1 MTSLRSVRSVAL
13 VMALGCI
20 LLLSQACDDPA
31 PASTPTPPPPT
42 VSPSPTQIPPSP
54 TPPPLSPPPT
64 SIQILPS
71 PTPTETAL
79 VPTATPVPAPL
90 TPSPI
95 SDPRARGGT
104 LNLSTKEAIPHQ
116 DVHIDVSPALAIWG
130 PGIAYSRLLRLK
142 SGPDIQLPSMEL
154 ECDLCESWTLETPTS
169 FIFNLRPNARWHDI
183 DPVNG
188 RPVES
193 QDVVFSYTRQ
203 GNPDLPNAPL
213 LHNVDSVRALEPK
226 KLRVSFRSP
235 DADALIPL
243 AEGHSKIVTREAV
256 ELTGDLHNG
265 PTIGSGPWI
274 LDQTS
279 DGSHTFSQ
287 NPEYFEPGLPLVS
300 NLNVMVLPDDSTQL
314 AAFQTGL
321 TDVIQMSPPTWSD
334 HLARTPDALHLAIR
348 QPGTGVEVA
357 FRTTVPPFDD
367 VRIRRAA
374 MLAFDPLKA
383 IEEHWGGFAFIGP
396 GFPVAASDWL
406 LPDADLVNRFGRPSD
421 ARKLLEDA
429 GINAPI
435 PVTIT
440 VGDFGEAY
448 LRHAHAVSV
457 ELKSVGFVAEVD
469 IVNRR
474 DFGER
479 VWLGGDYQL
488 MLGPPAPVT
497 VPNGYLLPILHS
509 QGRWNTTGHSDQHLD
524 ELLEA
529 QAVEMDPDRRA
540 ELVREIQRLA
550 LDNAYRFMPAA
561 MVAIWAW
568 NPRVKDF
575 HPNFEAFEYH
585 HWARVWL
592 DR

>member
-1 MTSLRSVRSVAL
+1 MTSLRSGRRVAL
-13 VMALGCI
+13 TMAFGCI
-20 LLLSQACDDPA
+20 LLLSSACDDPA
-31 PASTPTPPPPT
+31 PPPTPTPPPPT
-42 VSPSPTQIPPSP
+42 VIPTPTQIPPSP
-54 TPPPLSPPPT
+54 TTPPLSPSPT
-64 SIQILPS
+64 PIQILPS

-116 DVHIDVSPALAIWG
+116 DVHLDVSPALAIWG

-142 SGPDIQLPSMEL
+142 SGSDIQLPSMEL
-154 ECDLCESWTLETPTS
+154 ECDLCESWTMETQTS
-169 FIFNLRPNARWHDI
+169 FLFDLRADARWHDI
-183 DPVNG
+183 DPING
-188 RPVES
+188 RPVEA
-193 QDVVFSYTRQ
+193 QDIVFSYTRQ
-203 GNPDLPNAPL
+203 GNPDFPNAPL
-213 LHNVDSVRALEPK
+213 LHNVDSVRAMNRH

-243 AEGHSKIVTREAV
+243 AEGHSKIVAREAV
-256 ELTGDLHNG
+256 ELTGDLRNG

-274 LDQTS
+274 LDQAS
-279 DGSHTFSQ
+279 DGSHTFSR
-287 NPEYFEPGLPLVS
+287 NPVYHEPGLPLVK

-321 TDVIQMSPPTWSD
+321 TDVIQMTPPEWNE
-334 HLARTPDALHLAIR
+334 HLARTPDAQHLAIR
-348 QPGTGVEVA
+348 QPGVGVEVA
-357 FRTTVPPFDD
+357 FKTTVPPFDD
-367 VRIRRAA
+367 VFVRRAA

-396 GFPVAASDWL
+396 GFPVASSDWL
-406 LPDADLVNRFGRPSD
+406 LPDADLVNRFSRPED

-429 GINAPI
+429 GIYVPI
-435 PVTIT
+435 PLTIT

-448 LRHAHAVSV
+448 LRHAHAISV
-457 ELKSVGFVAEVD
+457 ELKAVGFDAEVE

-479 VWLGGDYQL
+479 VWLGGDYQM

-497 VPNGYLLPILHS
+497 VPNGYLLPVLHS
-509 QGRWNTTGHSDQHLD
+509 QGRWNTTGHSDQELN
-524 ELLEA
+524 ELLES
-529 QAVEMDPDRRA
+529 QAIEMNPNRRA
-540 ELVREIQRLA
+540 ELIRQIQRRV

-561 MVAIWAW
+561 MIAIWTW